1 MNPQSSLVEMG
12 ITPEVAQRALEQTNG
27 DLEAAVNY
35 IFSGEVYSAQPTEAV
50 HSAPMPGFTPGSLTG
65 VMGQSQDGD
74 DDTDSSSSEQELSP
88 PFSPRRSPDFPTAG
102 ANSNGVLDSPRKA
115 LVTDPTV
122 VTPLPH
128 SLFENYFALFSL
140 AMCQYLP
147 QILAKP
153 ELGDLSYDPK
163 WAQGVCSTTT
173 SLIEQ
178 LQRLSGVVNAS
189 LSDRC
194 CVSARIIAAV
204 LDASLRRKLS
214 EAEHLHE
221 VLPSFIRSL
230 IHAIERSGCF
240 GDEQVRSLFVS
251 SALSSE
257 GKSLLSVLQF
267 MPEEYESSL
276 YAMFNALLYP
286 ELDEG
291 EENGNS
297 LLDVAPF
304 LTIVFD
310 EMDEDTEVT
319 SGRGVDIPL
328 EFYPQLYTKKV
339 KDALVRPLQQQR
351 RAAQERSRQVL
362 AEMNSLKSYQGKDI
376 LKFIN
381 SALDYLQR
389 DGQSKEAVDQL
400 EQLKNSISEHKTQRK
415 NEYKELSQ
423 KLHGEWNLSHPTY
436 LIDEAKERDLVD
448 EPYLLVLAVLHPGH
462 YFQRSRSGQWK
473 SVRADPNLVRL
484 SDCAPEQ
491 VQTIIRHY
499 TTFPS
504 KTPLMLLYVKQ
515 SHVPED
521 AIVLKSLESN
531 KGISSFL
538 RMDQEELN
546 RDYLT

>member
-1 MNPQSSLVEMG
+1 MG

-35 IFSGEVYSAQPTEAV
+35 IFSGEVSSTQPADPV
-50 HSAPMPGFTPGSLTG
+50 QSAPMPGFTPGSLTG
-65 VMGQSQDGD
+65 VMGQPPEDE
-74 DDTDSSSSEQELSP
+74 DDTDSSSREHELSP
-88 PFSPRRSPDFPTAG
+88 PFSPRHSPDFRTAS
-102 ANSNGVLDSPRKA
+102 ADSNCGSESSRKA

-140 AMCQYLP
+140 SMCQYLP
-147 QILAKP
+147 QMLAKA

-163 WAQGVCSTTT
+163 WALGVCNATT

-178 LQRLSGVVNAS
+178 LQRLSGVVNAP

-194 CVSARIIAAV
+194 CVSARVIAAV

-230 IHAIERSGCF
+230 IHVIERSGGF
-240 GDEQVRSLFVS
+240 ADDQVRSLFIS

-267 MPEEYESSL
+267 MPEEYDSSL

-304 LTIVFD
+304 LTILFD

-351 RAAQERSRQVL
+351 KAAQERSRQVL
-362 AEMNSLKSYQGKDI
+362 SEMNSLKSFQGKDI

-381 SALDYLQR
+381 SALDYVQR
-389 DGQSKEAVDQL
+389 DGQSNQVANQL
-400 EQLKNSISEHKTQRK
+400 EELKDSISEHKTQRK

-436 LIDEAKERDLVD
+436 LIDEAKKRNLLD

-462 YFQRSRSGQWK
+462 YFQRSRSGLWK
-473 SVRADPNLVRL
+473 SVRADQNLVRL
-484 SDCAPEQ
+484 SDCTPGQ
-491 VQTIIRHY
+491 VQTIVRHH

-515 SHVPED
+515 SHIPDDEV
-521 AIVLKSLESN
+521 VLKSLESN

-546 RDYLT
+546 QEYLT